1 MDSKHNLNSGWL
13 IAIDPDKKADAIS
26 SIKSS
31 TTALRQ
37 LKLFLEHEIRML
49 DHTDSKDYETPS
61 WPYKQ
66 ADRLGQLRALRKVL
80 SLVP

>member
-1 MDSKHNLNSGWL
+1 MASKLSTGWL
-13 IAIDPDKKADAIS
+13 IGVSPDKKEDTVE

-31 TTALRQ
+31 VTALRQ
-37 LKLFLEHEIRML
+37 LRLFLEQEIKAL
-49 DHTDSKDYETPS
+49 DATNSEDYETPS

-80 SLVP
+80 SLIP